1 LWILS
6 PSVGITVL
14 EGFGA
19 KLEPDWPERVY
30 FLTSLY
36 RTAII
41 AINQLPITP
50 ER

>member
-1 LWILS
+1 MWILS
-6 PSVGITVL
+6 PSARITVL

-19 KLEPDWPERVY
+19 KLDPDCPEGVY
-30 FLTSLY
+30 FLPSLY